1 MRKQIIMG
9 NWKMNGHTV
18 TIKTLAE
25 QVKQASCGARA
36 DVVVF
41 PPAAYISYVASI
53 VGQAVGYGAQ
63 NLSQYNDGAYTGEMS
78 VNMAKDLGCQYA
90 LIGHSERRSIFGE
103 SNQDVAAKTK
113 KILDAGM
120 TAVVCIGETKDE
132 RLSGKLEEVLS
143 EQVEILF
150 NVLSNDELKRII
162 LAYEPVWAIGTGL
175 VATLEQIQEAHAY
188 IRSIVARKCATVAQS
203 MRIVYGGS
211 LKPDNAK
218 DILSLTDVDGGLI
231 GGAALDG
238 ASFRKIIEQA
248 K

>member
-9 NWKMNGHTV
+9 NWKMNGQTLS
-18 TIKTLAE
+18 IKTLSE
-25 QVKQASCGARA
+25 QVKSATCGARA

-41 PPAAYISYVASI
+41 PPAPYITYVASI
-53 VGQAVGYGAQ
+53 VGNAVGCGAQ
-63 NLSQYNDGAYTGEMS
+63 NISQYNDGAYTGEMS
-78 VNMAKDLGCQYA
+78 VAMLQDLGCQYA
-90 LIGHSERRSIFGE
+90 LVGHSERRSIFGE
-103 SNQDVAAKTK
+103 SNQDVAEKTK
-113 KILDAGM
+113 KVLDAGVI
-120 TAVVCIGETKDE
+120 AVVCIGETKDE
-132 RLSGKLEEVLS
+132 RLAGKLEQVLS
-143 EQVEILF
+143 AQVEILF
-150 NVLSNDELKRII
+150 NYLSNDELKRII

-188 IRSIVARKCATVAQS
+188 IRSIVARKCSVVAES

-218 DILSLTDVDGGLI
+218 DILSLADVDGGLI

-238 ASFRKIIEQA
+238 NSFRKIIEQA